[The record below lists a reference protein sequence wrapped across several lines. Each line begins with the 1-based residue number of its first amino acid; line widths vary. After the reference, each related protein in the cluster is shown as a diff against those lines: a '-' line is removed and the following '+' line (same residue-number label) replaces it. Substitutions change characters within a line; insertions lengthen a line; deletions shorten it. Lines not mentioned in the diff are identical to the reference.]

1 MVRVSRDTE
10 AVPLLVRN
18 DALRGD
24 DARGSRWGLRN
35 SAHAGSPS
43 LTLVATAVLC
53 ASGVAMYAASTI
65 ISAEQIRD
73 VRQKVDATRR
83 ERGALLDEELL
94 AQTSADLHA
103 ELRASPHAAGDLGAF
118 DTTGVTPDASYVV
131 RASEVVSSSSSSSS
145 SSSPR
150 APLGTVAADNSTV
163 AADDGEY
170 ASEEDSEEISEEERE
185 RAEEWVEA
193 QNIAAE
199 ALESETMATLVQ
211 TTIES
216 GLTPE
221 EIEERAAEFEDYQNG
236 KEAEAPADAP
246 DEEMIVLAEAPAE
259 APSDCETDA
268 SESAAEDTETNDD
281 ANAPADAPTDD
292 DANAPADASTD
303 VDAPTDED
311 EPVEAEDPEAA
322 EAAPSQTESPDE
334 ASSDAESSPES
345 LGESLRV
352 ASQLGKTLDP
362 AATSDPQARARLAQ
376 ALTQALAQAEAQTQ
390 AQEATAEQ
398 GQATPDAPEYD
409 GASPVWVAVQAL
421 LNDESRNHEAVL
433 TRMNDAIGGAY
444 LNGGLPTHVMVE
456 SGPDEA
462 RPMPEGAD
470 PSEYAQTESQASGGF
485 KREFSPTMYE
495 FDRGAPWPTNVA
507 MVVAHYNEWDEL
519 ERIPDWANNTVDPA
533 TRPASPRGLG
543 YTVAPIYQRKHP
555 DRANFVPNHGFEGGA
570 YIKYVLD
577 FYDNLP
583 DVTIFVQADAGG
595 LPDFAGRLSTIVA
608 NADKITYTPLNVASD
623 KEEWSTYFHKRIPYQ
638 EWWMSSDLRK
648 VDKCWR
654 SVAGMFGHSWP
665 ENVVPQVSGYCCNL
679 FAASR
684 DNIRRVP
691 KDVWQHL
698 YDNLIVNGEC
708 IPGEGPVQNRDDDKW
723 QLGIV
728 LEHMSH
734 VMFGGHFPH
743 YPRHCGA
750 AGNQYV
756 GAQLFSDE
764 CCDGR
769 SCLAKGWFDIE
780 DTDWMADP
788 VEVKDDP
795 PNLARI
801 PPADLPQESWS
812 DEGYSASGL
821 FAAKLG
827 ESYHFGLKP
836 LKENDPDKMR
846 AAFEKGIAELL
857 NYGSL
862 PEVWQ
867 RAVQTGRAVM
877 ELATSNALMLRAHA
891 TSARAQSL
899 LGIRGVRGERHPSTS
914 LENNDAP
921 ESAAARSAA
930 LAAARAVDGKAPK
943 STSARAAAKKAPK
956 STSARAAAEK
966 N

>member
-1 MVRVSRDTE
+1 M
-10 AVPLLVRN
+10 
-18 DALRGD
+18 
-24 DARGSRWGLRN
+24 
-35 SAHAGSPS
+35 
-43 LTLVATAVLC
+43 ATAVLC

-103 ELRASPHAAGDLGAF
+103 ELRASSHAAGDLGAF

-221 EIEERAAEFEDYQNG
+221 EIEERAAEFEDYQNA

-268 SESAAEDTETNDD
+268 SESAAEDTEANDD

-303 VDAPTDED
+303 VDASTDEDAPTDED

-322 EAAPSQTESPDE
+322 ETAPSQTESPDE

-362 AATSDPQARARLAQ
+362 AATSNPQARARLAQALTLDPAATSDPQARARLAQ
-376 ALTQALAQAEAQTQ
+376 ALTQALAQAEAQKQ

-398 GQATPDAPEYD
+398 GQATPDAPEYG

-421 LNDESRNHEAVL
+421 NDESRDHEAVL

-444 LNGGLPTHVMVE
+444 LNGGLPMHVMVE

-470 PSEYAQTESQASGGF
+470 PSEYAQTESQASGGV
-485 KREFSPTMYE
+485 KREFSPTMYD

-543 YTVAPIYQRKHP
+543 TPWRPYISVNTLIAPTSCRITASKAERTSSTSSTFTTTSRMSRSSCRQMP
-555 DRANFVPNHGFEGGA
+555 EACQT
-570 YIKYVLD
+570 
-577 FYDNLP
+577 LP
-583 DVTIFVQADAGG
+583 DGCR
-595 LPDFAGRLSTIVA
+595 P
-608 NADKITYTPLNVASD
+608 
-623 KEEWSTYFHKRIPYQ
+623 
-638 EWWMSSDLRK
+638 
-648 VDKCWR
+648 
-654 SVAGMFGHSWP
+654 SWP
-665 ENVVPQVSGYCCNL
+665 TRIKSPT
-679 FAASR
+679 
-684 DNIRRVP
+684 RR
-691 KDVWQHL
+691 
-698 YDNLIVNGEC
+698 
-708 IPGEGPVQNRDDDKW
+708 
-723 QLGIV
+723 
-728 LEHMSH
+728 
-734 VMFGGHFPH
+734 
-743 YPRHCGA
+743 
-750 AGNQYV
+750 
-756 GAQLFSDE
+756 
-764 CCDGR
+764 
-769 SCLAKGWFDIE
+769 
-780 DTDWMADP
+780 
-788 VEVKDDP
+788 
-795 PNLARI
+795 
-801 PPADLPQESWS
+801 
-812 DEGYSASGL
+812 
-821 FAAKLG
+821 
-827 ESYHFGLKP
+827 
-836 LKENDPDKMR
+836 
-846 AAFEKGIAELL
+846 
-857 NYGSL
+857 
-862 PEVWQ
+862 
-867 RAVQTGRAVM
+867 
-877 ELATSNALMLRAHA
+877 
-891 TSARAQSL
+891 
-899 LGIRGVRGERHPSTS
+899 
-914 LENNDAP
+914 
-921 ESAAARSAA
+921 
-930 LAAARAVDGKAPK
+930 
-943 STSARAAAKKAPK
+943 
-956 STSARAAAEK
+956 
-966 N
+966 